1 MQTFEEMIPQNSYQK
16 QPPFYKLDELYKTNT
31 TTSFLYLNSKYFS
44 NGETFLSRA
53 PRRIEHDFIPDDD
66 GCMAY
71 QYSLGNIH
79 PFTMNKFQEVYS
91 LEGNYADI
99 YKKGYLI
106 SYDYATMLKY
116 CCSENVQ
123 DFVTSYYILDHDK
136 YLLFL
141 IKSRLVAES
150 LLSNADGEYFGQEIM
165 KLFNHFCTQ
174 PLASFSPKVIPEM
187 MDKEYLINVAKN
199 SSLPQVYHNL
209 LTQIRTEYNNAL
221 TEGKSPDLPKK
232 TIVTT
237 KLEHCEEITRS

>member
-91 LEGNYADI
+91 LEGKYADI
-99 YKKGYLI
+99 CVI
-106 SYDYATMLKY
+106 DR
-116 CCSENVQ
+116 N
-123 DFVTSYYILDHDK
+123 
-136 YLLFL
+136 LFAVDPEE
-141 IKSRLVAES
+141 IKE
-150 LLSNADGEYFGQEIM
+150 
-165 KLFNHFCTQ
+165 
-174 PLASFSPKVIPEM
+174 
-187 MDKEYLINVAKN
+187 AKN
-199 SSLPQVYHNL
+199 IC
-209 LTQIRTEYNNAL
+209 TIFD
-221 TEGKSPDLPKK
+221 GK
-232 TIVTT
+232 IVF
-237 KLEHCEEITRS
+237 E